1 MKNCVICEVEIGIQ
15 ADWPNN
21 WGHNAW
27 PVAEGQCCDQCQ
39 RDQVLP
45 ARIEQFYLN
54 ELIRKQS

>member
-1 MKNCVICEVEIGIQ
+1 MKHCVICEVEMK
-15 ADWPNN
+15 DSD

-27 PVAEGQCCDQCQ
+27 PVADGQCCDQCQ